1 MWKML
6 ERTTNAKYTVKL
18 EFSGKL
24 LLNFKVDKKNI
35 LSKQR
40 MSNQL
45 YFFLISIFIIEKF
58 PATSLQIIY
67 CFVVI

>member
-45 YFFLISIFIIEKF
+45 YFFF
-58 PATSLQIIY
+58 
-67 CFVVI
+67 